1 MTTVPSTTMVGV
13 ARLWWSSTSSRKDS
27 GSWVTSFNSNS
38 TPRDER
44 NSLAV
49 VQAGQPG
56 WV

>member
-1 MTTVPSTTMVGV
+1 MVGV